1 MVLELDEQVRAL
13 TGRLVRLSGMGSWRG
28 WGQVSILNLQST
40 GDIRLGCDPCVKK
53 LSWRRAWHPTPGFW
67 PGESHGQRSLAG
79 YSPWGCK
86 ESDTTEQLTLSNV
99 RLELT
104 RVIYFPCLSSVR
116 P

>member
-40 GDIRLGCDPCVKK
+40 GDIRLGCDPCVKT

-79 YSPWGCK
+79 CHPRGHKSRTQTYRNPW
-86 ESDTTEQLTLSNV
+86 TEEPG
-99 RLELT
+99 RLQSTGLH
-104 RVIYFPCLSSVR
+104 RIR
-116 P
+116 HD